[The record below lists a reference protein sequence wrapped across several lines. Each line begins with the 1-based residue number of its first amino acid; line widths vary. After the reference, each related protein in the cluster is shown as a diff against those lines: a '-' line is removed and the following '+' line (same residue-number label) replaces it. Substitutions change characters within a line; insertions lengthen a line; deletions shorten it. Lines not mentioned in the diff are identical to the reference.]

1 MTITFTS
8 KDGWARHS
16 GVYTISDDYRK
27 IHLNTVK
34 DIVHSGPYYKVLFH
48 KTKTSDGKS
57 ITDRIYVSDK
67 LKFVSHRNGDMTVTA
82 NRIFCEVGM
91 IFVV

>member
-8 KDGWARHS
+8 KDGWVYH
-16 GVYTISDDYRK
+16 GGLYTITDDYRK
-27 IHLNTVK
+27 IHLTTVK
-34 DIVHSGPYYKVLFH
+34 DIVHGGPYYKVLFH
-48 KTKTSDGKS
+48 RTKTSDNKNV
-57 ITDRIYVSDK
+57 TDEIYVSHK

-91 IFVV
+91 LFVV